1 MESFSIGHDRE
12 GESRRARS
20 PGLRRLVAC
29 VSIAC
34 LLFSTA
40 SGFAQQKKTDP
51 KKAEAFESLEYDNV
65 FFTKKR
71 DPVFAGMLSWYIPGL
86 GQYYSERYIKGTFF
100 LITEYALLL
109 GGIFYFL
116 NFDFAVGGDSGFN
129 LKVDVERT
137 DLGVVETSSRNIFY
151 AVLGVVTVMHLYNI
165 SDAVMSARAFNRG
178 LDRERKKLKKK
189 FPGLELSHD
198 GGKNFYIG
206 VKGAL

>member
-1 MESFSIGHDRE
+1 MERFSMGHEGE
-12 GESRRARS
+12 GESRMEQG

-40 SGFAQQKKTDP
+40 SGFAQQKKSDP
-51 KKAEAFESLEYDNV
+51 KKAETFESLEYDNV

-86 GQYYSERYIKGTFF
+86 GQYYSERYFKGTFF

-109 GGIFYFL
+109 GGLFYFL
-116 NFDFAVGGDSGFN
+116 NVDFAVGGDSGFN

-137 DLGVVETSSRNIFY
+137 DLGVVETSSRNVFY
-151 AVLGVVTVMHLYNI
+151 AVLGIVAVMHLYNI
-165 SDAVMSARAFNRG
+165 SDAVMSARSFNRG

-189 FPGLELSHD
+189 FPGLELSYD

-206 VKGAL
+206 AKSAL